1 MVRGLKSRFKRLY
14 LRPFED
20 NQPEELID
28 RLLPDPEDAELRAN
42 INKYLNEDFI
52 RKHNIFKTNPM
63 MLTFVIMKFPL
74 VETFYGKKYL
84 FYKTA
89 YDTMVKVHDREKE
102 SYDRIYHSATTSEE
116 FTNVFREFCAV
127 TYRDGVHEFDQV
139 TFESYFRNLTSI
151 EKLDNKKIMTKDN
164 FIHDACAT
172 ACMMYEADLKILYID
187 PGFQE
192 YLFAEYNYLED
203 PKVTIEFGKKLWS
216 IPLEAFEDDSAFSMF
231 CEFSMDKVE
240 MTYFMPFLSEIFK
253 GKSEKDAFVAFLK
266 NGYRKIDYQ
275 VENPVLIAEYTKKE
289 KAEWQPLKPAVAEP
303 ANIVFSMILKQ
314 AEVEGS
320 LSLSA
325 AENALNYPDFMT
337 ASIYGR
343 DHYDGNEKKKT
354 IVATRVFQ
362 TGSEKKLNLE
372 QYASDNFV
380 MDDSAKPVC
389 FGHEYEADFN
399 IIGGNPDDYKPLLE
413 TLGNREKNV
422 WKGFCRIKEY
432 YEKLKY
438 KHADMAL

>member
-1 MVRGLKSRFKRLY
+1 M
-14 LRPFED
+14 
-20 NQPEELID
+20 
-28 RLLPDPEDAELRAN
+28 
-42 INKYLNEDFI
+42 
-52 RKHNIFKTNPM
+52 
-63 MLTFVIMKFPL
+63 
-74 VETFYGKKYL
+74 
-84 FYKTA
+84 
-89 YDTMVKVHDREKE
+89 HDREKE

-139 TFESYFRNLTSI
+139 TFEGYFRNLTSI

-203 PKVTIEFGKKLWS
+203 PEVTIEFGKKLWS

-253 GKSEKDAFVAFLK
+253 GKSEKDAFIAFLK

-275 VENPVLIAEYTKKE
+275 VENPALIAEYTRKE

-354 IVATRVFQ
+354 IIATRVFQ
-362 TGSEKKLNLE
+362 TGSEKKLDLE

-399 IIGGNPDDYKPLLE
+399 IIGGSPEDYKPLLE

-422 WKGFCRIKEY
+422 WKGFCRIKAY
-432 YEKLKY
+432 YEELKY